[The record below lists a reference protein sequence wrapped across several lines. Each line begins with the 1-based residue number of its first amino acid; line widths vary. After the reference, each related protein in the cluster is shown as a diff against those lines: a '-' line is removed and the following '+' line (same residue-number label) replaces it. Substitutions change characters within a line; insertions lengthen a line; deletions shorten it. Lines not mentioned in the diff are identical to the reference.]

1 MGVALPAEFLKKL
14 KVGES
19 QKNDNLVVFP
29 LLSGEREEPGY
40 ILLDEALEQGV
51 LEVLEASSEGRVNEI
66 LVRNS
71 SGQPVLILDGEILMG
86 AKQNRVVNASIL
98 VGPKVELKVPVSC
111 VEQQRWRYVSERFTE
126 SSRFSYARM
135 RAQKSEQVSHYL
147 ESMGAFAADQHLIWD
162 EVERK
167 QRKMR
172 VDSPTRAVNDVYESH
187 EEKLRKYCDAFQAL
201 EGQVGAVVFINGRF
215 TCLDAFDTPATLQ
228 KMYKKMVESYAL
240 DAIEIAGLEQ
250 KEVNERDV
258 QDLLTRAATAKV
270 SVYPSVGLGEDLRL
284 SGDGLTG
291 SCLTLGDR
299 VIHLALFAS
308 ENIRRER
315 RNSPLSRPS
324 RRTRRNH
331 I

>member
-1 MGVALPAEFLKKL
+1 
-14 KVGES
+14 
-19 QKNDNLVVFP
+19 
-29 LLSGEREEPGY
+29 
-40 ILLDEALEQGV
+40 
-51 LEVLEASSEGRVNEI
+51 
-66 LVRNS
+66 
-71 SGQPVLILDGEILMG
+71 
-86 AKQNRVVNASIL
+86 
-98 VGPKVELKVPVSC
+98 
-111 VEQQRWRYVSERFTE
+111 
-126 SSRFSYARM
+126 
-135 RAQKSEQVSHYL
+135 
-147 ESMGAFAADQHLIWD
+147 
-162 EVERK
+162 
-167 QRKMR
+167 MR

-187 EEKLRKYCDAFQAL
+187 EEKLRKYCDAFQAQ